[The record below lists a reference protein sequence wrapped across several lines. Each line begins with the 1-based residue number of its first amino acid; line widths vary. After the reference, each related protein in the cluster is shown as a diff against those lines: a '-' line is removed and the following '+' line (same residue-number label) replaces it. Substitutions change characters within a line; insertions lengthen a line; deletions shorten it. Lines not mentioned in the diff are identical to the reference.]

1 MFQDGSIWRPPPLQP
16 IDFSSVRKNI
26 PEIDVVKEGCL
37 SSRERDELEDILREL
52 SMERKSISPAMV
64 FCIDHSEAW
73 EEVVECV
80 TESLTILESPLHKKA
95 SRLYLVSDILNNC
108 SVKIDNAS
116 SYRGAFELRF
126 EEIFRHFSD
135 AYEAI
140 TDEVHGE
147 HFKILILKVLFS
159 WERQNLFSSDFL
171 ISK

>member
-1 MFQDGSIWRPPPLQP
+1 MVS
-16 IDFSSVRKNI
+16 KNI
-26 PEIDVVKEGCL
+26 PEIDVVKLGCL

-52 SMERKSISPAMV
+52 SMERKSVYPAMV
-64 FCIDHSEAW
+64 FCIDHSEAG
-73 EEVVECV
+73 EEVVDCV
-80 TESLTILESPLHKKA
+80 TESLTILETSLHKKTA
-95 SRLYLVSDILNNC
+95 RLYLVSDILNN
-108 SVKIDNAS
+108 STVKIDLAS
-116 SYRGAFELRF
+116 SYRSAFEKRF

-159 WERQNLFSSDFL
+159 WERQDIYSSDFL